1 MTRNVCSSFRVLSV
15 AVLILSLTA
24 PILFGRQ
31 ETQQAPES
39 TESTTGEGA
48 QSPLPVFRSD
58 INFVRVDA
66 IVTDDDGNPVFDLK
80 VDDFEIFED
89 GSLQTIESFKLV
101 RVTGI
106 PEPDAE
112 PARPILSVYDEERE
126 AAREDTRLFVI
137 FLDDYHVRRG
147 GSLAVRRPILSF
159 LENLG
164 PLDMV
169 AVMYP
174 LTPISDL
181 RFTRDHASTIQAIR
195 QFDGRKFDYTP
206 RNQFEANYS
215 MYPSTVVEQIRNEV
229 SLTGL
234 RALVTHLG
242 GLREGRKSVIVVSEG
257 YSNMLPAQLREEIA
271 GFRGTGPG
279 VGGMGL
285 ESAAEDTAR
294 FFSEADLQFELRQV
308 YDAANRSNTSLYT
321 LDPRRLGAFEFD
333 INERVGFRVDQDF
346 MRMTADTLR
355 VLADQTDGRAIV
367 NQNDLAGG
375 LRQVIR
381 DTSFYYLIGYTSSE
395 SPTDGEFHPI
405 EVKVSRSGVNVRA
418 RRGYWALTSKD
429 VARITSPSEPELDHE
444 MAGALEEIEQ
454 TRRGRVV
461 RTWLS
466 TSRGKNGKTRVAF
479 VWEPM
484 PNSFGSRPDP
494 PVRVSLTALDQDN
507 RLCFRGHV
515 PDVDLE
521 SLGSRLSGKV
531 VSRDSRGPHQV
542 MFDAVPGKV
551 QLRFSVEGAEG
562 QVLDNVVQEIL
573 VPDFSVPVVALSTP
587 VIVRARNVVELRSLK
602 SDLDAVPSPGR
613 EFNRIEHVLV
623 RFEVYSSDAERSQPS
638 VVLLNRRGESI
649 IDLPVSL
656 HAGVV
661 DMHQVEV
668 PLTGLA
674 PGEYLVEIRVAS
686 YGEDVRKLIAFR
698 VAG

>member
-1 MTRNVCSSFRVLSV
+1 MTKNVCSSFRVLVV
-15 AVLILSLTA
+15 AVLMLSLTVSV
-24 PILFGRQ
+24 LLGHQ
-31 ETQQAPES
+31 ELQQAPES
-39 TESTTGEGA
+39 TGPTNGEGT
-48 QSPLPVFRSD
+48 QPPQPIFRSD
-58 INFVRVDA
+58 INFVRVDV
-66 IVTDDDGNPVFDLK
+66 IVTDDDDNPVFDLA
-80 VDDFEIFED
+80 VDDFEVFED

-106 PEPDAE
+106 PGPDAE

-147 GSLAVRRPILSF
+147 GSLAIRRPILSF
-159 LENLG
+159 LESLK

-181 RFTRDHASTIQAIR
+181 RFTRDHAAMIQTIQ
-195 QFDGRKFDYTP
+195 QFDGRKFDYAP

-257 YSNMLPAQLREEIA
+257 YTNMLPAQLREEIA

-279 VGGMGL
+279 VGGIGL
-285 ESAAEDTAR
+285 ESAAENTAR
-294 FFSEADLQFELRQV
+294 FFSEADIQFELRQV
-308 YDAANRSNTSLYT
+308 YDAANRSNTSFYT
-321 LDPRRLGAFEFD
+321 LDPRGLGTFEFD
-333 INERVGFRVDQDF
+333 INERVGFRADQDF

-367 NQNDLAGG
+367 NQADLAGG

-405 EVKVSRSGVNVRA
+405 EVKVRRSGVNVRA

-429 VARITSPSEPELDHE
+429 VARIMSSSEPELDYE
-444 MAGALEEIEQ
+444 IAEALEAIEQ
-454 TRRGRVV
+454 TRRGRVI
-461 RTWLS
+461 RTWS
-466 TSRGKNGKTRVAF
+466 SASRGENGKTRLTF
-479 VWEPM
+479 VWEPI
-484 PNSFGSRPDP
+484 PNPFGSRTDP
-494 PVRVSLTALDQDN
+494 PVRVSLTALDGTD
-507 RLCFRGHV
+507 RLWFRGHV
-515 PDVDLE
+515 PDVDLD
-521 SLGSRLSGKV
+521 SLSSRLSGKV
-531 VSRDSRGPHQV
+531 DSRDSTGPHQV
-542 MFDAVPGKV
+542 TFDAVPGKV
-551 QLRFSVEGAEG
+551 QLRFSVEDAEG

-602 SDLDAVPSPGR
+602 SDLGAVPSLSR
-613 EFNRIEHVLV
+613 EFNRIEYVLV
-623 RFEVYSSDAERSQPS
+623 RFEVYSSDAERSQPL
-638 VVLLNRRGESI
+638 VVLLNREGESI
-649 IDLPVSL
+649 VELPVSS
-656 HAGVV
+656 HADVV
-661 DMHQVEV
+661 GMHQVEI

-674 PGEYLVEIRVAS
+674 PGEYLVEIRVIS
-686 YGEDVRKLIAFR
+686 HGEDVRELVAFR
-698 VAG
+698 VVG